1 MSTFLFDQTIFGP
14 VVSRRLGISLGINL
28 LPNDSKLCSFDCIY
42 CECGWNPEKGTVK
55 AILPTRAEVKSMLSE
70 KLSEMKNEGEL
81 PDVITFAGNGE
92 PTLHPDFDL
101 IIDDTLLI
109 RNELCPDA
117 RIAVLSNSTML
128 HKPKVVEAL
137 KKIDDNILKLDSG
150 IIDTIRL
157 LDQPVGR
164 FNLPSVVDNLKQF
177 DGRLI
182 IQTMFIRGNY
192 NGTIIDNTTEPELK
206 AWIAIL
212 QQIRPRQVMI
222 YTIARDTPANDLRK
236 VSTEELET
244 IAQRVIKETGLEVQV
259 SG

>member
-1 MSTFLFDQTIFGP
+1 MPTFLFDQTIFGP
-14 VVSRRLGISLGINL
+14 VISRRLGISLGINL

-42 CECGWNPEKGTVK
+42 CECGWNPEKGSIK
-55 AILPTRAEVKSMLSE
+55 AVLPSRKEVESRLRKKLEVMRSE
-70 KLSEMKNEGEL
+70 GNL

-92 PTLHPDFDL
+92 PTLHPDFAG
-101 IIDDTLLI
+101 IIDDTMQI
-109 RNELCPDA
+109 KNELCPEA

-137 KKIDDNILKLDSG
+137 KKVDDNILKLDSG
-150 IIDTIRL
+150 ITETIFI

-164 FNLPSVVDNLKQF
+164 FDLQKVVNNLKLF
-177 DGRLI
+177 DGKLI
-182 IQTMFIRGNY
+182 IQTMFIRGSF
-192 NGTIIDNTTEPELK
+192 NGTTIDNTTEPELE
-206 AWIAIL
+206 AWIAL
-212 QQIRPRQVMI
+212 LLQIRPKSVMI

-244 IAQRVIKETGLEVQV
+244 IAVRVRNVTGLEVQV

>member
-1 MSTFLFDQTIFGP
+1 MPTFLFDQTIFGP
-14 VVSRRLGISLGINL
+14 VNSRRLGISLGINL

-55 AILPTRAEVKSMLSE
+55 AILPTRIEVKRMLRE
-70 KLSEMKNEGEL
+70 KLSEMKSSGEL

-92 PTLHPDFDL
+92 PTMHPAFAA

-109 RNELCPDA
+109 RNELCPGA

-128 HKPKVVEAL
+128 HKPAVVAAL
-137 KKIDDNILKLDSG
+137 KKVDDNILKLDSG
-150 IIDTIRL
+150 FAETIRI

-164 FNLPSVVDNLKQF
+164 FDLQSVINNIKQF
-177 DGRLI
+177 DGQLI
-182 IQTMFIRGNY
+182 IQTMFIRGQFE
-192 NGTIIDNTTEPELK
+192 GHTIDNTTEKELK
-206 AWIAIL
+206 AWIEVL
-212 QQIRPRQVMI
+212 QQIRPRLVMI

-244 IAQRVIKETGLEVQV
+244 IAERVIKETGLVVQV
-259 SG
+259 NG

>member
-14 VVSRRLGISLGINL
+14 VISRRLGISLGINL

-42 CECGWNPEKGTVK
+42 CECGWNPEKGTAK
-55 AILPTRAEVKSMLSE
+55 AILPTRIEVKRLLRV
-70 KLSEMKNEGEL
+70 KLSEMKDEGEL

-92 PTLHPDFDL
+92 PTLHPDFAV

-109 RNELCPDA
+109 RNELCPGA

-137 KKIDDNILKLDSG
+137 KKVDDNILKLDSG
-150 IIDTIRL
+150 FVETIRL

-164 FNLPSVVDNLKQF
+164 FDLPSVVNNLKQF
-177 DGRLI
+177 DGQLI
-182 IQTMFIRGNY
+182 IQTMFIRGNFKG
-192 NGTIIDNTTEPELK
+192 NIIDNTTEPELK

-222 YTIARDTPANDLRK
+222 YTIARDTPANDLWK

-244 IAQRVIKETGLEVQV
+244 IAAQVINETGLEVQV

>member
-1 MSTFLFDQTIFGP
+1 MPTFLFDQTIFGP
-14 VVSRRLGISLGINL
+14 IISRRLGISLGINL

-55 AILPTRAEVKSMLSE
+55 AILPTRLKVSRMLSE
-70 KLSEMKNEGEL
+70 KLLAMKSEAEL

-92 PTLHPDFDL
+92 PTLHPDFAS

-109 RNELCPDA
+109 RNELCPGA

-150 IIDTIRL
+150 IPATIRL

-164 FNLPSVVDNLKQF
+164 FDLQSVVNNIKQF
-177 DGRLI
+177 EGRLI
-182 IQTMFIRGNY
+182 IQTMFIRGSFK
-192 NGTIIDNTTEPELK
+192 GTAIDNTTEPELT
-206 AWIAIL
+206 AWIAVL
-212 QQIRPRQVMI
+212 QQIRPRLVMI
-222 YTIARDTPANDLRK
+222 YTIARDTPANDLQK
-236 VSTEELET
+236 VSTDELEI
-244 IAQRVIKETGLEVQV
+244 IAERVRKETGLEVQV

>member
-14 VVSRRLGISLGINL
+14 INSRRLGISLGINL

-55 AILPTRAEVKSMLSE
+55 AILPTRIEVKRMLRE
-70 KLSEMKNEGEL
+70 KLSEMKNSGEL

-92 PTLHPDFDL
+92 PTMHPDFAG
-101 IIDDTLLI
+101 IIDDTLFI
-109 RNELCPDA
+109 RNELCTGA

-128 HKPKVVEAL
+128 HKPAVVAAL

-150 IIDTIRL
+150 FAETIRI

-164 FNLPSVVDNLKQF
+164 FDLQSVINNIKQF
-177 DGRLI
+177 DGQLI
-182 IQTMFIRGNY
+182 LQTMFIRGQFE
-192 NGTIIDNTTEPELK
+192 GHTIDNTTDNELK
-206 AWIAIL
+206 AWIEVL
-212 QQIRPRQVMI
+212 QQIRPRLVMI

-244 IAQRVIKETGLEVQV
+244 IAALVIKETGLEVQV
-259 SG
+259 NG

>member
-1 MSTFLFDQTIFGP
+1 M
-14 VVSRRLGISLGINL
+14 
-28 LPNDSKLCSFDCIY
+28 
-42 CECGWNPEKGTVK
+42 K
-55 AILPTRAEVKSMLSE
+55 AILPTRIEVKRMLRE
-70 KLSEMKNEGEL
+70 KLSEMKNSGEL

-92 PTLHPDFDL
+92 PTMHPDFAG
-101 IIDDTLLI
+101 IIDDTLFI
-109 RNELCPDA
+109 RNELCPGA

-150 IIDTIRL
+150 FAETIRI

-164 FNLPSVVDNLKQF
+164 FNLQSVISNIKQF
-177 DGRLI
+177 DGQLI
-182 IQTMFIRGNY
+182 LQTMFIRGQFE
-192 NGTIIDNTTEPELK
+192 GHTIDNTTEPELK

-212 QQIRPRQVMI
+212 QQIRPRLVMI

-244 IAQRVIKETGLEVQV
+244 IAERVIKETGLEVQV
-259 SG
+259 NG